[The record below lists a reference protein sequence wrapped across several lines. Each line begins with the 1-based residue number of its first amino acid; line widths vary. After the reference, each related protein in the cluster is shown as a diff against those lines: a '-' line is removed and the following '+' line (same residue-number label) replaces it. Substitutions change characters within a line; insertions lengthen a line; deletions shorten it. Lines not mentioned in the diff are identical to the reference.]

1 MNKKIILGVTAVLT
15 AGILSSCNNN
25 KTKSD
30 QTANTTQEAS
40 AESHDHAGHDHA
52 DHDPSQAAPKQS
64 SDPAAILPNF
74 TFYQLRSGIRV
85 TQENFAKDKNT
96 VFILFDPGCSH
107 CQHEATELEKNID
120 RIKDVNI
127 YYISMNDPAL
137 VLGFFDTFAP
147 KLSKASNVEVLID
160 KDQTF
165 IQTIHVPSQF
175 PANYVY
181 GADGKLKAHWEGE
194 KNINEAISQ
203 FHK

>member
-1 MNKKIILGVTAVLT
+1 MNKKIILGVSAILT
-15 AGILSSCNNN
+15 AGTLYSCNNN
-25 KTKSD
+25 NKPKTD
-30 QTANTTQEAS
+30 NTANTSQEAS
-40 AESHDHAGHDHA
+40 PENHDHAGHDH
-52 DHDPSQAAPKQS
+52 SQAASAQS

-85 TQENFAKDKNT
+85 TQENVAKDKNT

-120 RIKDVNI
+120 RLKDVNI

>member
-1 MNKKIILGVTAVLT
+1 MNKKIILGVSAILT
-15 AGILSSCNNN
+15 AGILYSCDNNSKP
-25 KTKSD
+25 KTD
-30 QTANTTQEAS
+30 NTATTSQEAS
-40 AESHDHAGHDHA
+40 PENHDHAGHDH
-52 DHDPSQAAPKQS
+52 SQAAATQS
-64 SDPAAILPNF
+64 SEPAAILPNF

-85 TQENFAKDKNT
+85 TQENLAKDKNT

-120 RIKDVNI
+120 RLKDVNI

-203 FHK
+203 IHK

>member
-1 MNKKIILGVTAVLT
+1 MNKKIILGVTALLA

-25 KTKSD
+25 KSKTD

-40 AESHDHAGHDHA
+40 ADSHDHTAGDHA
-52 DHDPSQAAPKQS
+52 GHDPSQAAPKQS

-85 TQENFAKDKNT
+85 TQENVAKDKNT

>member
-1 MNKKIILGVTAVLT
+1 MNKKIILGVSAILT
-15 AGILSSCNNN
+15 AGILYSCNNN
-25 KTKSD
+25 SKPKTD
-30 QTANTTQEAS
+30 NTANISQEAS
-40 AESHDHAGHDHA
+40 TENHDHASHDH
-52 DHDPSQAAPKQS
+52 SQAAPTQS
-64 SDPAAILPNF
+64 SEPAAILPNF

-85 TQENFAKDKNT
+85 TQENVAKDKNT

-120 RIKDVNI
+120 RLKDVNI

-203 FHK
+203 IHK